1 MDVIGGVCAAPPRC
15 CTLNNVK
22 HANEGLHCVK
32 NWPALVLPLLRF
44 RASKTNTGTPS
55 RVSPVENDLENVLHF
70 EEMHAHLGKVW
81 HITLVEVARVVRGCS
96 PSQIDPVLLHNVMS
110 QLEQERR
117 RRRAPHRMT
126 VASCNNSS
134 TAREFAPAQGA
145 QGAQP
150 LQPHEVCTFAT
161 FQVKKFQAL
170 EVGPL
175 HRMTLSSDWVQMG
188 IVGR

>member
-1 MDVIGGVCAAPPRC
+1 MDLIGGVCATPPRC

-44 RASKTNTGTPS
+44 RASRTNTGTPS

-126 VASCNNSS
+126 VASCNMQVV
-134 TAREFAPAQGA
+134 ARETR
-145 QGAQP
+145 
-150 LQPHEVCTFAT
+150 VCTGARRAKRAAT
-161 FQVKKFQAL
+161 AA
-170 EVGPL
+170 
-175 HRMTLSSDWVQMG
+175 S
-188 IVGR
+188 